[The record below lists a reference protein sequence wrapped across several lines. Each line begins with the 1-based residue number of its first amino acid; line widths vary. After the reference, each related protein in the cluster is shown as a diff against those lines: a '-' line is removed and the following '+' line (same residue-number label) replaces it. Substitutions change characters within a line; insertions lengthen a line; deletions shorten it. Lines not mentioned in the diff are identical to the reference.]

1 MKHPTIRPKDAATLA
16 LLRRDGDGSVAVLM
30 GQRGKEQVF
39 MPERYVFPGGGVE
52 ACDRYVRPAA
62 ELHTNVAER
71 LARSCSPARA
81 RSLAAAAIRE
91 TYEETGLM
99 LAGACAPAR
108 GKVRPEWRGFHDQG
122 LAPALDRLDYIFR
135 AVTPPGSPRRFN
147 ARFFMAFAD
156 ELHGEI
162 AGNGELH
169 DIAWVPIKEALEM
182 PIPRIT
188 GVVLREIDRLL
199 TDPAPRETT
208 ESTPYFRRVGKK
220 YILKM
225 E

>member
-1 MKHPTIRPKDAATLA
+1 MKHPTIRPRDAATLA
-16 LLRRDGDGSVAVLM
+16 LLRRNGKSVAVLM
-30 GQRGKEQVF
+30 GQRGKDQVF

-62 ELHTNVAER
+62 ELSESVAER

-81 RSLAAAAIRE
+81 RSLAAAAVRE

-99 LAGACAPAR
+99 LAAPGAPTHGR
-108 GKVRPEWRGFHDQG
+108 VRPEWSGFHERG

-162 AGNGELH
+162 SGNGELNN
-169 DIAWVPIKEALEM
+169 IAWVPIKEALEM

-188 GVVLREIDRLL
+188 GVVIREIDRLL
-199 TDPAPRETT
+199 ADPAPRDKVTT
-208 ESTPYFRRVGKK
+208 TPYFCRVGKK

>member
-1 MKHPTIRPKDAATLA
+1 MKNPAIRPKDAATLA
-16 LLRRDGDGSVAVLM
+16 LIRRDGGTASVLM

-52 ACDRYVRPAA
+52 ACDRYVRPAG
-62 ELHTNVAER
+62 ELREGVAR
-71 LARSCSPARA
+71 RVARSCTLARA

-91 TYEETGLM
+91 TFEETGLM
-99 LAGACAPAR
+99 LAAPGAPPHH
-108 GKVRPEWRGFHDQG
+108 KVRPEWRGFQECD
-122 LAPALDRLDYIFR
+122 LAPSLDKLDYIYR

-147 ARFFMAFAD
+147 ARFFMAFAED
-156 ELHGEI
+156 LHGEI
-162 AGNGELH
+162 TGNGELH
-169 DIAWVPIKEALEM
+169 DIAWVPIAEALKM

-199 TDPAPRETT
+199 HDPAPRDKVDA
-208 ESTPYFRRVGKK
+208 TPFFCRVGKK
-220 YILKM
+220 YVLKM

>member
-1 MKHPTIRPKDAATLA
+1 MAA
-16 LLRRDGDGSVAVLM
+16 M
-30 GQRGKEQVF
+30 
-39 MPERYVFPGGGVE
+39 
-52 ACDRYVRPAA
+52 RPAG
-62 ELHTNVAER
+62 ELRENVALR
-71 LARSCSPARA
+71 LSRSCTPARA

-91 TYEETGLM
+91 TFEETGLM
-99 LAGACAPAR
+99 LAAPGNPPR
-108 GKVRPEWRGFHDQG
+108 GKVRPEWHGFHERG
-122 LAPALDRLDYIFR
+122 LAPALDRLDYIYR

-147 ARFFMAFAD
+147 ARFFMAFA
-156 ELHGEI
+156 EGVHGEI

-169 DIAWVPIKEALEM
+169 DIAWVPISEALEM

-199 TDPAPRETT
+199 GDPAPRDKV
-208 ESTPYFRRVGKK
+208 ESTPFFRRVGKK

>member
-1 MKHPTIRPKDAATLA
+1 MKNPAIRPKDAATLA
-16 LLRRDGDGSVAVLM
+16 LIRRDGGTALVLM

-52 ACDRYVRPAA
+52 ACDRYVRPAG
-62 ELHTNVAER
+62 ELREGVAQR
-71 LARSCSPARA
+71 LARSCTLARA

-91 TYEETGLM
+91 TFEETGLM
-99 LAGACAPAR
+99 LAAPSAPPHH
-108 GKVRPEWRGFHDQG
+108 KVRTEWRGFQERN
-122 LAPALDRLDYIFR
+122 LAPSLDKLDYIFR

-147 ARFFMAFAD
+147 ARFFMAFAED
-156 ELHGEI
+156 LHGQI
-162 AGNGELH
+162 TGNGELH
-169 DIAWVPIKEALEM
+169 DIAWVPIAEALKM

-199 TDPAPRETT
+199 QDPAPRDKVEA
-208 ESTPYFRRVGKK
+208 TPFFRRVGEK
-220 YILKM
+220 YILNM

>member
-1 MKHPTIRPKDAATLA
+1 MKYTAIRPRDAATLA
-16 LLRRDGDGSVAVLM
+16 LIRQDGERASVLM

-52 ACDRYVRPAA
+52 ICDRYVRPAG
-62 ELHTNVAER
+62 ELREGVARR
-71 LARSCSPARA
+71 LSRSCTLARA

-91 TYEETGLM
+91 TFEETGLM
-99 LAGACAPAR
+99 LAAPDTQPHR
-108 GKVRPEWRGFHDQG
+108 NVRQEWRGFQECA
-122 LAPALDRLDYIFR
+122 LAPSLDKLDYIFR

-147 ARFFMAFAD
+147 ARFFMAFAED
-156 ELHGEI
+156 LHGEI

-169 DIAWVPIKEALEM
+169 DIAWVPITEALKM
-182 PIPRIT
+182 PIPHIT
-188 GVVLREIDRLL
+188 GVVLREIERLL
-199 TDPAPRETT
+199 CDPAPRHKVDA
-208 ESTPYFRRVGKK
+208 TPFFHRVGKE

>member
-1 MKHPTIRPKDAATLA
+1 MKNSAIRPKDAATLA
-16 LLRRDGDGSVAVLM
+16 LIRRDGGRASVLM

-39 MPERYVFPGGGVE
+39 MPERYVFPGGSVE
-52 ACDRYVRPAA
+52 VCDRYVRPAG
-62 ELHTNVAER
+62 ELRAGVAR
-71 LARSCSPARA
+71 RVARSCTLARA

-91 TYEETGLM
+91 TFEETGLM
-99 LAGACAPAR
+99 LAAPSAPPNH
-108 GKVRPEWRGFHDQG
+108 KVRPEWRGFQERH
-122 LAPALDRLDYIFR
+122 LAPSLDKLDYIYR

-147 ARFFMAFAD
+147 ARFFMAFAED
-156 ELHGEI
+156 LHGEI
-162 AGNGELH
+162 TGNGELH
-169 DIAWVPIKEALEM
+169 DIAWVPIAEALKM

-199 TDPAPRETT
+199 HDPAPRDKVDA
-208 ESTPYFRRVGKK
+208 TPFFRRVGKK

>member
-1 MKHPTIRPKDAATLA
+1 MKIRAIRPKDAATLA
-16 LLRRDGDGSVAVLM
+16 LIRRDGGRAAVLM
-30 GQRGKEQVF
+30 GQRGREQVF

-52 ACDRYVRPAA
+52 ACDRYVRPAG
-62 ELHTNVAER
+62 ELRQGVAER
-71 LARSCSPARA
+71 LTRSCTPARA

-99 LAGACAPAR
+99 LATASNPPEGN
-108 GKVRPEWRGFHDQG
+108 VRLEWRGFHARG
-122 LAPALDRLDYIFR
+122 LAPALDKLDYIYR

-156 ELHGEI
+156 DVHGEI

-169 DIAWVPIKEALEM
+169 DIAWVPISEALKM
-182 PIPRIT
+182 PIPHIT

-199 TDPAPRETT
+199 RNPKPRDAVQ
-208 ESTPYFRRVGKK
+208 STPYFHRIGKK
-220 YILKM
+220 YLLKM

>member
-1 MKHPTIRPKDAATLA
+1 MKHSTIRPKDAATLA
-16 LLRRDGDGSVAVLM
+16 LLRRSGTSVTVLM

-52 ACDRYVRPAA
+52 VCDRYVRPAA
-62 ELHTNVAER
+62 ELSTNVAER
-71 LARSCSPARA
+71 LARSCSLARA

-99 LAGACAPAR
+99 LATPGKPAR
-108 GKVRPEWRGFHDQG
+108 GKVRPEWQSFHDRG

-135 AVTPPGSPRRFN
+135 AVTPPGRPRRFN

-156 ELHGEI
+156 ELYGEI
-162 AGNGELH
+162 ASNGELQN
-169 DIAWVPIKEALEM
+169 IAWVPIKEALEM
-182 PIPRIT
+182 PIPYIT

-199 TDPAPRETT
+199 ADTTPRDTI
-208 ESTPYFRRVGKK
+208 ESTPYFRRIGKK
-220 YILKM
+220 DVLKM

>member
-1 MKHPTIRPKDAATLA
+1 MKYPAIRPKDAATLA
-16 LLRRDGDGSVAVLM
+16 LIRHDGGRASVLM

-52 ACDRYVRPAA
+52 ACDRYVRPAS
-62 ELHTNVAER
+62 ELRAGVARR
-71 LARSCSPARA
+71 LSRSCTPARA

-91 TYEETGLM
+91 TFEETGLM
-99 LAGACAPAR
+99 LAAPGNPPGR
-108 GKVRPEWRGFHDQG
+108 MVRPEWRGFHERG
-122 LAPALDRLDYIFR
+122 LAPALDKLDYIYR

-156 ELHGEI
+156 DLHGEI

-169 DIAWVPIKEALEM
+169 DIAWVPITEALKM
-182 PIPRIT
+182 PIPHIT
-188 GVVLREIDRLL
+188 GVVLREIERLL
-199 TDPAPRETT
+199 HDPAPRDEVDA
-208 ESTPYFRRVGKK
+208 TPFFRRVGKK